1 MKRRNFFALALVA
14 MVLVL
19 GVGYATVSQVI
30 LTISGDAAVK
40 DTDLKVVFNG
50 NTTTD
55 LSGKSSDD
63 AAVEASSVDGG
74 LTANIKVTGLTKVGE
89 TVSATYE
96 IENRETDLNASVI
109 EKTITNDKSEFFEV
123 TTDMTTAKPIAAEG
137 KTTVTVTVKLIKL
150 PIISDDSTAN
160 ITVELTATPVAL
172 D

>member
-63 AAVEASSVDGG
+63 AAVVASSENGG
-74 LTANIKVTGLTKVGE
+74 LTAKIKVTGLTKVGE

-96 IENRETDLNASVI
+96 IENKETDLNASVI

-150 PIISDDSTAN
+150 PIISDDSKAT
-160 ITVELTATPVAL
+160 IEVKLEATPVAK
-172 D
+172 